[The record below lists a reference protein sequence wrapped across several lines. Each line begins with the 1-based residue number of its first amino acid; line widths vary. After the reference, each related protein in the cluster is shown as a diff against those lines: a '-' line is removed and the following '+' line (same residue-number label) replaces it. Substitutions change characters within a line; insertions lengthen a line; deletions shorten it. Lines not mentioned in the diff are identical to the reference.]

1 MGFVSFQHNMFIDS
15 ANILVRSGKGGDG
28 AVAFHREKY
37 VAKGGPSGGDGG
49 NGGSVILIADTSV
62 ETLMDFSGRHHWFA
76 KPGGQG
82 MSKGMHGKNAP
93 DLEVRLPVG
102 TLVYENPPDAELPDQ
117 PSPDAPDELFEQY
130 FMTGQERAELATIRA
145 PQPGE
150 SPSGPLVCDLDTPG
164 KRFVIAPGGRGGF
177 GNKHFATPTHQTPRE
192 ASPGEPCVEKFL
204 RLELK
209 LIADIGL
216 LGKPNAGKSTF
227 LSRISA
233 ARPKIADYPFTTLA
247 PQLGIAELPGG
258 SKGSRRLVVADIP
271 GLIEGAHE
279 GHGLGIRFLKHVE
292 RTRVL
297 LHLLEIEPTDGSNPV
312 DNYRVIR
319 NELAQYSDVLA
330 NKPEVVVLTKTD
342 LLGGEDDVLAAVELI
357 GGELGV
363 PTLTMSSATGEG
375 IEQVLE
381 ACWHQVSQSKPDRPA
396 WDEAPVYDSGEETEE
411 HA

>member
-1 MGFVSFQHNMFIDS
+1 MFIDS

-28 AVAFHREKY
+28 CVAFHREKY
-37 VAKGGPSGGDGG
+37 ISKGGPSGGNGG
-49 NGGSVILIADTSV
+49 DGGSVVLVADTSV
-62 ETLMDFSGRHHWFA
+62 ETLMDFAGRHHWFA
-76 KPGGQG
+76 KAGEQG
-82 MSKGMHGKNAP
+82 KNKGMHGKSAD

-102 TLVYENPPDAELPDQ
+102 TLVYEN
-117 PSPDAPDELFEQY
+117 SPEEMVPDEPDPDDPDSLFEQY
-130 FMTGQERAELATIRA
+130 FMSGQERAQLAQVRS

-150 SPSGPLVCDLDTPG
+150 SPSGPLLCDLDAPG
-164 KRFVIAPGGRGGF
+164 KRVVIAPGGKGGL
-177 GNKHFATPTHQTPRE
+177 GNEHFKSPTNQAPRE
-192 ASPGEPCVEKFL
+192 ATPGEEAVEKYL

-227 LSRISA
+227 LSRVSA
-233 ARPKIADYPFTTLA
+233 AKPKVADYPFTTLA

-258 SKGSRRLVVADIP
+258 SKGPRRLVVADIP

-297 LHLLEIEPTDGSNPV
+297 LHLLELEPTDNSDPIE
-312 DNYRVIR
+312 NYRVIR
-319 NELAQYSDVLA
+319 NELAQYSEVLA

-342 LLGGEDDVLAAVELI
+342 LLGDESDAQAAVELI

-363 PTLTMSSATGEG
+363 PTLTMSSATGANVEA
-375 IEQVLE
+375 VLE
-381 ACWHQVSQSKPDRPA
+381 ACWQALAEHKPERPA
-396 WDEAPVYDSGEETEE
+396 WTDLPERDQPAEE
-411 HA
+411 

>member
-1 MGFVSFQHNMFIDS
+1 MFIDS

-28 AVAFHREKY
+28 AVAFHREKF

-49 NGGSVILIADTSV
+49 DGGSVILVADTSV
-62 ETLMDFSGRHHWFA
+62 ETLMDFAGRHHWFA

-82 MSKGMHGKNAP
+82 LSKGMHGKNAP

-102 TLVYENPPDAELPDQ
+102 TLVYENPPEQMVPDQ
-117 PSPDAPDELFEQY
+117 PDPDDPDALFEQY
-130 FMTGQERAELATIRA
+130 FMTGQERAQLAAVRA
-145 PQPGE
+145 PQPGDT
-150 SPSGPLVCDLDTPG
+150 PSGPLLCDLDTPG
-164 KRFVIAPGGRGGF
+164 KRVVIAPGGRGGF
-177 GNKHFATPTHQTPRE
+177 GNKHFATPTNQTPRE
-192 ASPGEPCVEKFL
+192 AMPGEPAVELFL

-233 ARPKIADYPFTTLA
+233 ARPKIADYPSTTLA

-258 SKGSRRLVVADIP
+258 SKGPRRLVVADIP

-319 NELAQYSDVLA
+319 NELKRYSEVLA

-342 LLGGEDDVLAAVELI
+342 LLGGEQDVRAAIELI

-381 ACWHQVSQSKPDRPA
+381 ACWREVSQDKPDRPA
-396 WDEAPVYDSGEETEE
+396 WSDAPDYGGNDDAEAG
-411 HA
+411 

>member
-1 MGFVSFQHNMFIDS
+1 MFIDS

-28 AVAFHREKY
+28 CVAFHREKF

-49 NGGSVILIADTSV
+49 DGGSVVLVADTSV
-62 ETLMDFSGRHHWFA
+62 ETLMDFAGRHHWFA
-76 KPGGQG
+76 KAGEQG
-82 MSKGMHGKNAP
+82 KSKGMHGKSAP
-93 DLEVRLPVG
+93 DLEVHLPVG
-102 TLVYENPPDAELPDQ
+102 TLVYENPPEQLVPDE
-117 PSPDAPDELFEQY
+117 PDPDDPDALFEQY
-130 FMTGQERAELATIRA
+130 FMTGQERAQLATVRS

-150 SPSGPLVCDLDTPG
+150 DPTGELLCDLDTPG
-164 KRFVIAPGGRGGF
+164 KRVVIAQGGKGGY
-177 GNKHFATPTHQTPRE
+177 GNERFKSPTNQAPRE
-192 ASPGEPCVEKFL
+192 ATPGEPSIEKYL

-233 ARPKIADYPFTTLA
+233 ARPKVADYPFTTLA

-258 SKGSRRLVVADIP
+258 STGPRRLVVADIP

-297 LHLLEIEPTDGSNPV
+297 LHLLEVEPGDGSDPV
-312 DNYRVIR
+312 ENYRVIR
-319 NELAQYSDVLA
+319 NELKQYSDVLA
-330 NKPEVVVLTKTD
+330 DKPEVVVLTKTD
-342 LLGGEDDVLAAVELI
+342 LLGGEADAQAAVELV

-363 PTLTMSSATGEG
+363 PTLTMSSATGAN

-381 ACWHQVSQSKPDRPA
+381 ACWQQVSTSKPERPA
-396 WDEAPVYDSGEETEE
+396 WDVK
-411 HA
+411 

>member
-1 MGFVSFQHNMFIDS
+1 MFIDS

-28 AVAFHREKY
+28 AVAFHREKF

-49 NGGSVILIADTSV
+49 DGGSVVLVADTSV
-62 ETLMDFSGRHHWFA
+62 ETLMDFAGRHHWFA
-76 KPGGQG
+76 KAGEQG
-82 MSKGMHGKNAP
+82 KAKGMHGKSAP

-102 TLVYENPPDAELPDQ
+102 TLVYENPPEEIVPDQ
-117 PSPDAPDELFEQY
+117 PDPDDPEALFEQY
-130 FMTGQERAELATIRA
+130 FMTGQERAELATVRA

-150 SPSGPLVCDLDTPG
+150 NPTGPLLCDLDTPG
-164 KRFVIAPGGRGGF
+164 KRVVIAKGGRGGF
-177 GNKHFATPTHQTPRE
+177 GNEHFKSPTNQTPRE
-192 ASPGEPCVEKFL
+192 ATPGEASIEKYL

-227 LSRISA
+227 LSTISA
-233 ARPKIADYPFTTLA
+233 AKPKVADYPFTTLA

-258 SKGSRRLVVADIP
+258 SKGPRRLVVADIP

-297 LHLLEIEPTDGSNPV
+297 LHLLEVEPSDGSDPIE
-312 DNYRVIR
+312 NYRVIR
-319 NELAQYSDVLA
+319 NELKRYSDVLA
-330 NKPEVVVLTKTD
+330 GKPEVVVLTKTD
-342 LLGGEDDVLAAVELI
+342 LLGGEADAQAAVDLL

-363 PTLTMSSATGEG
+363 PTLTMSSATGAG

-381 ACWHQVSQSKPDRPA
+381 ACWQQVAEEKPPRPA
-396 WDEAPVYDSGEETEE
+396 WIDAPDYKAGNEED
-411 HA
+411 

>member
-1 MGFVSFQHNMFIDS
+1 MFIDS

-28 AVAFHREKY
+28 CVAFHREKF

-76 KPGGQG
+76 KPGEQG
-82 MSKGMHGKNAP
+82 KNKGMHGKKGP
-93 DLEVRLPVG
+93 DLEIHLPVG
-102 TLVYENPPDAELPDQ
+102 TLVYENPPEDLVPKEPD
-117 PSPDAPDELFEQY
+117 PDDPDAVFEEY
-130 FMTGQERAELATIRA
+130 FMSGQERAQIAEVRA

-150 SPSGPLVCDLDTPG
+150 SPSGPLLCDLDTPG
-164 KRFVIAPGGRGGF
+164 KRFVIAGGGRGGF
-177 GNKHFATPTHQTPRE
+177 GNEHFKSPTNQTPRE
-192 ASPGEPCVEKFL
+192 ASPGEEGVEFYL

-233 ARPKIADYPFTTLA
+233 AKPKVADYPFTTLA

-258 SKGSRRLVVADIP
+258 SKGPRRLVIADIP

-297 LHLLEIEPTDGSNPV
+297 LHLIELEPTDGSDPIE
-312 DNYRVIR
+312 NYRVIR
-319 NELAQYSDVLA
+319 NELKQYSDVLA
-330 NKPEVVVLTKTD
+330 DKPEVVVLTKTD
-342 LLGGEDDVLAAVELI
+342 LLGGEADAQAAVELI

-363 PTLTMSSATGEG
+363 PTLTMSSATGANV
-375 IEQVLE
+375 EQVLE
-381 ACWHQVSQSKPDRPA
+381 ACWDALAEHKPERPA
-396 WDEAPVYDSGEETEE
+396 WVDMPELDQPTTE
-411 HA
+411 

>member
-1 MGFVSFQHNMFIDS
+1 MFIDS

-28 AVAFHREKY
+28 CVAFHREKF

-49 NGGSVILIADTSV
+49 DGGSVILVADTSV

-76 KPGGQG
+76 PPGEQG
-82 MSKGMHGKNAP
+82 KNKGMHGKKGQ

-102 TLVYENPPDAELPDQ
+102 TLVYENPPEALAPKEPD
-117 PSPDAPDELFEQY
+117 PDDPDALFEQY
-130 FMTGQERAELATIRA
+130 FMSGQERAQLAQVRA

-150 SPSGPLVCDLDTPG
+150 SPSGPLLCDLDTPG
-164 KRFVIAPGGRGGF
+164 KRVVIANGGRGGF
-177 GNKHFATPTHQTPRE
+177 GNEHFKSPTNQAPRE
-192 ASPGEPCVEKFL
+192 GTPGEPGTELYL

-233 ARPKIADYPFTTLA
+233 AKPRIADYPFTTLA

-258 SKGSRRLVVADIP
+258 SKGPRRLVVADIP

-279 GHGLGIRFLKHVE
+279 GMGLGIRFLKHVE

-297 LHLLEIEPTDGSNPV
+297 LHLIELDPTDGSDPIE
-312 DNYRVIR
+312 NYRVIR
-319 NELAQYSDVLA
+319 NELKQYSEVLA

-342 LLGGEDDVLAAVELI
+342 LLGDEADAQAAVDLI
-357 GGELGV
+357 AGDLGV
-363 PTLTMSSATGEG
+363 PTLTMSSATGANVPE
-375 IEQVLE
+375 VLE
-381 ACWHQVSQSKPDRPA
+381 ACWQALAEHQPVRPA
-396 WDEAPVYDSGEETEE
+396 WVDIPERDEPTQQ
-411 HA
+411 